1 MESSFDPTDYMS
13 QGLKRLVDDI
23 DASVRNEVFGLEHV
37 ICGFSDL
44 AGFNQDHVEYCG
56 IDVVTLVETLPFEGV
71 IWLLLTGHLPTD
83 DQLADAA
90 AILRESGVVEQSAID
105 ALTGLPLRTQPL
117 EMLPLAVSMLSY
129 FDPTQIDRTA
139 AATRSRVWRML
150 AQLPVLLSAALDSIM
165 PTEDVDGALI
175 RPSLAAS
182 ILATAR
188 GPQRSGAEEKIITPS
203 EEDAMNAVLICQCL
217 TELRPACFTA
227 RFFGSTVGDVVPS
240 LRSATSLYVAQMR
253 NDPYEWICRH
263 LRSFENPD
271 DAQQWLLKRQEQTLP
286 FGFSRDPADPRSM
299 ILSGVSRQLLGC
311 PDRIRTAACAERL
324 ERLMSESSWHPTMDW
339 HTSVVLTLLDI
350 PPERTS
356 LVIALS
362 RMVGWAAQAIDQNRS
377 GVSLLPQ
384 LQYST

>member
-1 MESSFDPTDYMS
+1 
-13 QGLKRLVDDI
+13 
-23 DASVRNEVFGLEHV
+23 
-37 ICGFSDL
+37 
-44 AGFNQDHVEYCG
+44 
-56 IDVVTLVETLPFEGV
+56 
-71 IWLLLTGHLPTD
+71 
-83 DQLADAA
+83 
-90 AILRESGVVEQSAID
+90 
-105 ALTGLPLRTQPL
+105 
-117 EMLPLAVSMLSY
+117 
-129 FDPTQIDRTA
+129 
-139 AATRSRVWRML
+139 ML
-150 AQLPVLLSAALDSIM
+150 AQLPVLLSAALDGLM
-165 PTEDVDGALI
+165 PVEDLDGSLV

-182 ILATAR
+182 ILSMVR
-188 GPQRSGAEEKIITPS
+188 GPRRDGSDAHAISQS

-253 NDPYEWICRH
+253 NDPYEWICRN
-263 LRSFENPD
+263 LRSFESA
-271 DAQQWLLKRQEQTLP
+271 DAAQEWLLDRQEQTLP

-299 ILSGVSRQLLGC
+299 ILSNVSRQLLGC
-311 PDRIRTAACAERL
+311 PERIRTAACADRL
-324 ERLMSESSWHPTMDW
+324 ERLMTSTSWHPTMDW

-356 LVIALS
+356 LVVALS

>member
-1 MESSFDPTDYMS
+1 MESPYDPTDFLS
-13 QGLKRLVDDI
+13 HGLKRLVDDI
-23 DASVRNEVFGLEHV
+23 DASVRNEVFGLDHV

-44 AGFNQDHVEYCG
+44 AAFNEDHVNYCG
-56 IDVVTLVETLPFEGV
+56 IDVVTLAETLPFEGV
-71 IWLLLTGHLPTD
+71 IWLLLTGHPPTE

-90 AILRESGVVEQSAID
+90 AILRESGVVEYSAIH
-105 ALTGLPLRTQPL
+105 ALTGLPLGTRPL

-129 FDPTQIDRTA
+129 FDPTQVDRTP

-150 AQLPVLLSAALDSIM
+150 AQLPVLLSAALDGLM
-165 PTEDVDGALI
+165 PEEDRDGALI

-182 ILATAR
+182 ILAMAR
-188 GPQRSGAEEKIITPS
+188 GPQQANREPHTITQS

-227 RFFGSTVGDVVPS
+227 RFFGSTVGDVIPS
-240 LRSATSLYVAQMR
+240 LRAATSLYVAQMR

-263 LRSFENPD
+263 LRSLENAE
-271 DAQQWLLKRQEQTLP
+271 DAQAWLLGRPEQSLP
-286 FGFSRDPADPRSM
+286 FGFSRDPGDPRSM
-299 ILSGVSRQLLGC
+299 ILSGVTQQLLGC
-311 PDRIRTAACAERL
+311 PERIRTAACAERL
-324 ERLMSESSWHPTMDW
+324 ERLMRQSNWHPTIDW

-356 LVIALS
+356 LVIAMS
-362 RMVGWAAQAIDQNRS
+362 RIVGWAAQAIDQKNS